1 MKIAVI
7 GSTSATG
14 LHLVAKGVRRG
25 HEITAFS
32 RRPRK
37 LAGIPELANIVEG
50 DGLNAP
56 DVSKAIAG
64 QDAVIAI
71 VGSNPKSRTK
81 EATEVIR
88 NVIREMRTENVRR
101 LLFVSSY
108 LLEATRPRIMTP
120 VIRWWLRDSLEDL
133 KSAED
138 LITSSQ
144 MKWTVIRP
152 TELNDKSETN
162 KIRLERNRH
171 FSSGPYEISRRDLAN
186 VILDELEQG
195 KYLSTRVMVS
205 WS

>member
-32 RRPRK
+32 RRPQK
-37 LAGIPELANIVEG
+37 LAGIQGLANVVAG
-50 DGLNAP
+50 NGLDAS

-88 NVIREMRTENVRR
+88 NVISEMRTEDVRR

-108 LLEATRPRIMTP
+108 LLEATRPRIMMP

-133 KSAED
+133 KSAEE
-138 LITSSQ
+138 LITTSQ

-152 TELNDKSETN
+152 TELNDKPETN
-162 KIRLERNRH
+162 KVRLERNSH

-186 VILDELEQG
+186 VILDELEQE
-195 KYLSTRVMVS
+195 KYIGTRVMVS